1 MTGSDVVID
10 GGESH
15 AVYLG
20 RVRFQSRLLTFLRLI
35 GRIYF
40 VLNGEENSRVGLM
53 CVKGRFPLQNGES
66 VSRMMYT
73 TAILFFEEAV
83 ECLMNS
89 VEIFSARETAILTI
103 ILS

>member
-1 MTGSDVVID
+1 
-10 GGESH
+10 
-15 AVYLG
+15 
-20 RVRFQSRLLTFLRLI
+20 
-35 GRIYF
+35 
-40 VLNGEENSRVGLM
+40 
-53 CVKGRFPLQNGES
+53 
-66 VSRMMYT
+66 MYT